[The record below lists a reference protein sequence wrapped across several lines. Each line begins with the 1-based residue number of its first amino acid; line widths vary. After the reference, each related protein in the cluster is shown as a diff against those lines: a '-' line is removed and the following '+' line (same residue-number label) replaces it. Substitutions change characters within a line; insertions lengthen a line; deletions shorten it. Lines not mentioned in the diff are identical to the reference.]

1 MMIQYND
8 KIALIEDLE
17 DLLGQLQMNKVAH
30 EEAIITLNHL
40 ADFYLNNL
48 DDMKGEKK

>member
-1 MMIQYND
+1 MIQYND
-8 KIALIEDLE
+8 NIALIEDLE
-17 DLLGQLQMNKVAH
+17 DLLGELQMNKVSH

-48 DDMKGEKK
+48 EQKSSVKN